1 VGASRSLV
9 LKDRRQPNPQPARA
23 RLAPVRIEKTITIGR
38 AVEEVWGFVADAR
51 NDPQWC
57 QKVVS
62 VEQLAGDGPGR
73 GATYRVLHRPRPF
86 KPAVE
91 LTMEVVEFDPPH
103 HLLWRE
109 EDADAVFDVL
119 YDLAPTASGSR
130 LKQVDDID
138 WKIGKAALPI
148 ARVMVSRD
156 IGRQFRSLKRLL
168 ESGS

>member
-1 VGASRSLV
+1 
-9 LKDRRQPNPQPARA
+9 
-23 RLAPVRIEKTITIGR
+23 VRIEKTITIAR
-38 AVEEVWGFVADAR
+38 PAEEVWEFVADAR

-57 QKVVS
+57 EKVVS

-73 GATYRVLHRPRPF
+73 DARYRVMHRPRPF

-91 LTMEVVEFDPPH
+91 LAMEVVEFDPPH
-103 HLLWRE
+103 RLRWRE

-119 YDLAPTASGSR
+119 YDLEPTATGTQ

-148 ARVMVSRD
+148 ARLMVSRD
-156 IGRQFRSLKRLL
+156 IRRQFRSLKRLL
-168 ESGS
+168 ESDS

>member
-1 VGASRSLV
+1 
-9 LKDRRQPNPQPARA
+9 
-23 RLAPVRIEKTITIGR
+23 VRIEKTTTIAR
-38 AVEEVWGFVADAR
+38 PVREVWEFVADAR

-57 QKVVS
+57 TKVVS

-73 GATYRVLHRPRPF
+73 GAKYRVMHRPRPF

-91 LTMEVVEFDPPH
+91 LTMDAVEFDPPD
-103 HLLWRE
+103 HLRWCE
-109 EDADAVFDVL
+109 EDADAVFNVL
-119 YDLAPTASGSR
+119 YELEPAASGTR

-148 ARVMVSRD
+148 ARLMVSRD

-168 ESGS
+168 ESGSGRSPMPPGEDSSLRPAA

>member
-1 VGASRSLV
+1 MAHG
-9 LKDRRQPNPQPARA
+9 KI
-23 RLAPVRIEKTITIGR
+23 APVRIEKTITIAR
-38 AVEEVWGFVADAR
+38 PVEEVWEFVVDAR

-57 QKVVS
+57 EKVVS

-73 GATYRVLHRPRPF
+73 DARYRVMHSPRPF

-91 LTMEVVEFDPPH
+91 LTMDVVEFDPPH
-103 HLLWRE
+103 RLRWRE

-119 YDLAPTASGSR
+119 YELESTASGTR
-130 LKQVDDID
+130 IKQVDDID

-148 ARVMVSRD
+148 ARLMVSRD